1 MLFRFCGFS
10 EIVRDL
16 SELLSPF
23 YLLVLL
29 LESTMSKRVTPEI
42 ETFAR
47 IRVVGVGGSGCNAI
61 NHMIASKVK
70 GVEFVAVNTDAQ
82 DLHRSLAKRK
92 IHIGKNLTRGLGAGM
107 NPDIGR
113 RAAEETRQE
122 IQEALQGSDMVFITC
137 GMGGGTGT
145 GASATVA
152 KIAKELGAL
161 TVAVV
166 TRPFA
171 FEGAQR
177 NMIADKGLEDL
188 KKEVDAYLVIPNDKL
203 LAIVEAQTSAKNAFA
218 LCDEILRQAV
228 EGVSD
233 IITTPGE
240 INTDFN
246 DIKTIMEGAGPALMG
261 IGIADGDNRAR
272 DAAAQAVN
280 SPLLDVSI
288 TGAKG
293 ILFVVAGADDLGI
306 LEVQEAAKV
315 ISESVD
321 KSAKVIF
328 GIMRDEK
335 LKKGQIRII
344 VIATGF
350 PEGVSG
356 TNGLGIERSLFAMEP
371 KDQQDTRGK
380 IYNDS
385 MHREAPEVS
394 QSAPLPEPVRENIRE
409 EAEIPASN
417 VQNRM
422 ERDEP
427 IVTAQPRRIDNE
439 PIKPPPV
446 EDEDDTWGAIP
457 SFLRRHKK

>member
-1 MLFRFCGFS
+1 
-10 EIVRDL
+10 
-16 SELLSPF
+16 
-23 YLLVLL
+23 
-29 LESTMSKRVTPEI
+29 MSKRVVPEI

-47 IRVVGVGGSGCNAI
+47 IRVVGVGGSGGNAV
-61 NHMIASKVK
+61 NHMVNSKVK
-70 GVEFVAVNTDAQ
+70 GVEFIAVNTDAQ

-107 NPDIGR
+107 NAEMGK

-145 GASATVA
+145 GAAPVVA
-152 KIAKELGAL
+152 RIAKEIGAL
-161 TVAVV
+161 TIAVV
-166 TRPFA
+166 TRPFT

-177 NMIADKGLEDL
+177 KGIAESGLADL
-188 KKEVDAYLVIPNDKL
+188 KKEVDAFIVIPNDKL
-203 LAIVEAQTSAKNAFA
+203 LAIVEAQTSAKSAFA
-218 LCDEILRQAV
+218 MADEILRQAV

-261 IGIADGDNRAR
+261 IGVAEGDRRAQ

-288 TGAKG
+288 AGARG
-293 ILFVVAGADDLGI
+293 VLFVVAGNDDLGI

-315 ISESVD
+315 IGDSVD
-321 KSAKVIF
+321 KSARVIF

-350 PEGVSG
+350 PESEAAG
-356 TNGLGIERSLFAMEP
+356 TDGASLGGERSLFAMPAKE
-371 KDQQDTRGK
+371 QEETRGK
-380 IYNDS
+380 IFNDV
-385 MHREAPEVS
+385 MRRAPEPAAEPAPVVEEAPK
-394 QSAPLPEPVRENIRE
+394 EPVRRE
-409 EAEIPASN
+409 
-417 VQNRM
+417 
-422 ERDEP
+422 EP
-427 IVTAQPRRIDNE
+427 IVTAKPREDA
-439 PIKPPPV
+439 PKTVVPPSAKNAPEE
-446 EDEDDTWGAIP
+446 EDETWGAIP

>member
-1 MLFRFCGFS
+1 M
-10 EIVRDL
+10 
-16 SELLSPF
+16 P
-23 YLLVLL
+23 
-29 LESTMSKRVTPEI
+29 KHVTPEI

-47 IRVVGVGGSGCNAI
+47 IRVVGTGGSGNNAV
-61 NHMIASKVK
+61 NHMINSKVK
-70 GVEFVAVNTDAQ
+70 GVEFIAINTDAQ

-92 IHIGKNLTRGLGAGM
+92 IHIGKNLTKGLGAGM
-107 NPDIGR
+107 NPELGR

-145 GASATVA
+145 GAAPVVA

-166 TRPFA
+166 TKPFG

-177 NMIADKGLEDL
+177 TEIAELGLETL
-188 KKEVDAYLVIPNDKL
+188 KKEVDAYLIIPNDKL
-203 LAIVEAQTSAKNAFA
+203 LSIVEATTSAKAAFA
-218 LCDEILRQAV
+218 FADEILRQAV

-246 DIKTIMEGAGPALMG
+246 DIKAIMEGAGPALMG
-261 IGIADGDNRAR
+261 IGIAEGDNRAK

-293 ILFVVAGADDLGI
+293 ILFVVAGSEDLGI

-321 KSAKVIF
+321 KTAKVIF

-350 PEGVSG
+350 PEAGNENAASG
-356 TNGLGIERSLFAMEP
+356 NAFERSLFSMPAE
-371 KDQQDTRGK
+371 QQQETRGR
-380 IYNDS
+380 IFNNVMS
-385 MHREAPEVS
+385 GRPESHASQPEQANGAANVPITPVS
-394 QSAPLPEPVRENIRE
+394 TSSADEPRE
-409 EAEIPASN
+409 EMRKRE
-417 VQNRM
+417 
-422 ERDEP
+422 EP
-427 IVTAQPRRIDNE
+427 IVTATPRVDSVR
-439 PIKPPPV
+439 PVTPPAV
-446 EDEDDTWGAIP
+446 DEDDEAWGAIP

>member
-1 MLFRFCGFS
+1 M
-10 EIVRDL
+10 
-16 SELLSPF
+16 
-23 YLLVLL
+23 
-29 LESTMSKRVTPEI
+29 
-42 ETFAR
+42 
-47 IRVVGVGGSGCNAI
+47 I
-61 NHMIASKVK
+61 NSKVK
-70 GVEFVAVNTDAQ
+70 GVEFIAVNSDAQ

-92 IHIGKNLTRGLGAGM
+92 VHIGKNLTRGLGTGM
-107 NPDIGR
+107 NPELGR

-145 GASATVA
+145 GASAVVA
-152 KIAKELGAL
+152 KIAKEVGAL

-166 TRPFA
+166 TKPFG

-177 NMIADKGLEDL
+177 SDIAERGLADL
-188 KKEVDAYLVIPNDKL
+188 KKEVDAYLIIPNDKL
-203 LAIVEAQTSAKNAFA
+203 LSIVDPGTSAKNAFA
-218 LCDEILRQAV
+218 LSDEILRQAV

-246 DIKTIMEGAGPALMG
+246 DIKAVVEGAGPALMG

-272 DAAAQAVN
+272 DAAAAAVN

-288 TGAKG
+288 NGAKG

-315 ISESVD
+315 IGESVD
-321 KSAKVIF
+321 KNAKIIF

-350 PEGVSG
+350 PESPAGEASSM
-356 TNGLGIERSLFAMEP
+356 IAERVFSLTQKKQEEV
-371 KDQQDTRGK
+371 RGK
-380 IYNDS
+380 IYND
-385 MHREAPEVS
+385 MAKPKANEPATEEAKKEK
-394 QSAPLPEPVRENIRE
+394 PEPV
-409 EAEIPASN
+409 
-417 VQNRM
+417 
-422 ERDEP
+422 
-427 IVTAQPRRIDNE
+427 VTAPSRKAE
-439 PIKPPPV
+439 EEVKPVV
-446 EDEDDTWGAIP
+446 EDDDSWGGTIP
-457 SFLRRHKK
+457 NFLRRHKK

>member
-1 MLFRFCGFS
+1 
-10 EIVRDL
+10 
-16 SELLSPF
+16 
-23 YLLVLL
+23 
-29 LESTMSKRVTPEI
+29 MSKRVESEI

-47 IRVVGVGGSGCNAI
+47 IRVVGTGGSGCNAV
-61 NHMIASKVK
+61 NHMINSKVK
-70 GVEFVAVNTDAQ
+70 GVEFIAVNTDAQ
-82 DLHRSLAKRK
+82 DLHRSLAKKK
-92 IHIGKNLTRGLGAGM
+92 IHIGKNLTKGLGAGM
-107 NPDIGR
+107 NPELGR

-145 GASATVA
+145 GAAPIVA

-166 TRPFA
+166 TKPFA
-171 FEGAQR
+171 FEGLQR
-177 NMIADKGLEDL
+177 KEIAEMGLAEL
-188 KKEVDAYLVIPNDKL
+188 KREVDAFIVIPNDKL
-203 LAIVEAQTSAKNAFA
+203 LSIVEAQTTAKSAFA
-218 LCDEILRQAV
+218 LADEILRQAV

-246 DIKTIMEGAGPALMG
+246 DIKAIMEGAGPALMG
-261 IGIADGDNRAR
+261 IGIADGDRRAQ

-293 ILFVVAGADDLGI
+293 VLFVVAGSDDLGI

-315 ISESVD
+315 VSDSVD
-321 KSAKVIF
+321 KNAKVIF

-350 PEGVSG
+350 PEGDNEG
-356 TNGLGIERSLFAMEP
+356 QQGGIERSLFAMPAEEA
-371 KDQQDTRGK
+371 QEVRGK
-380 IYNDS
+380 VFADL
-385 MHREAPEVS
+385 MRRPTTPTPVVEEAPVVPVAVEE
-394 QSAPLPEPVRENIRE
+394 EPVREERREPVVTATPQRRE
-409 EAEIPASN
+409 EA
-417 VQNRM
+417 
-422 ERDEP
+422 
-427 IVTAQPRRIDNE
+427 
-439 PIKPPPV
+439 KPLTPPKAEEE
-446 EDEDDTWGAIP
+446 EDEAWGAIP

>member
-1 MLFRFCGFS
+1 
-10 EIVRDL
+10 
-16 SELLSPF
+16 
-23 YLLVLL
+23 
-29 LESTMSKRVTPEI
+29 MSKRVEPEV

-47 IRVVGVGGSGCNAI
+47 IRVVGVGGSGNNAV
-61 NHMIASKVK
+61 NHMINSKVK
-70 GVEFVAVNTDAQ
+70 GVEFVAINTDAQ

-107 NPDIGR
+107 NADLGR

-145 GASATVA
+145 GASSTVA
-152 KIAKELGAL
+152 KIAKEIGAL

-166 TRPFA
+166 TRPFS

-177 NMIADKGLEDL
+177 KEIADRGLADL
-188 KKEVDAYLVIPNDKL
+188 KKEVDAFIVIPNDKL
-203 LAIVEAQTSAKNAFA
+203 LSIVEAQTSAKSAFA
-218 LCDEILRQAV
+218 LADEILRQAV

-233 IITTPGE
+233 IITTPGD

-246 DIKTIMEGAGPALMG
+246 DIKAIMEGAGPALMG
-261 IGIADGDNRAR
+261 IGIAEGDRRAQ

-293 ILFVVAGADDLGI
+293 VLFVVAGSDDLGI

-315 ISESVD
+315 VSDSVD
-321 KSAKVIF
+321 KNAKVIF

-350 PEGVSG
+350 PETEGEGGIASG
-356 TNGLGIERSLFAMEP
+356 GIERSLFAMQPEVREEV
-371 KDQQDTRGK
+371 RGK
-380 IYNDS
+380 IYNDVVR
-385 MHREAPEVS
+385 REEPVAAPE
-394 QSAPLPEPVRENIRE
+394 PEPTPAPEPMRRE
-409 EAEIPASN
+409 EPVVTATPQRREEVSKP
-417 VQNRM
+417 VVP
-422 ERDEP
+422 P
-427 IVTAQPRRIDNE
+427 IVE
-439 PIKPPPV
+439 E
-446 EDEDDTWGAIP
+446 EDETWGAIP

>member
-1 MLFRFCGFS
+1 
-10 EIVRDL
+10 
-16 SELLSPF
+16 
-23 YLLVLL
+23 
-29 LESTMSKRVTPEI
+29 MSKRVTPEI

-47 IRVVGVGGSGCNAI
+47 IRVVGTGGSGNNAV
-61 NHMIASKVK
+61 NHMINSKVK
-70 GVEFVAVNTDAQ
+70 GVEFVAINTDAQ

-92 IHIGKNLTRGLGAGM
+92 IHIGKNLTKGLGAGM
-107 NPDIGR
+107 NPDLGR

-145 GASATVA
+145 GAAPIVA

-166 TRPFA
+166 TKPFA

-177 NMIADKGLEDL
+177 TEIAEQGLAQL
-188 KKEVDAYLVIPNDKL
+188 KKEVDAYLIIPNDKL
-203 LAIVEAQTSAKNAFA
+203 LSIVEAQTSAKTAFA
-218 LCDEILRQAV
+218 LADEILRQAV

-246 DIKTIMEGAGPALMG
+246 DIKAIMEGAGPALMG
-261 IGIADGDNRAR
+261 IGIADGDNRAK

-293 ILFVVAGADDLGI
+293 ILFVVAGSEDLGI

-335 LKKGQIRII
+335 LKKGQVRII

-350 PEGVSG
+350 PDTG
-356 TNGLGIERSLFAMEP
+356 TEAGNNAFERSLFSMP
-371 KDQQDTRGK
+371 KPEQVETRGS
-380 IYNDS
+380 IFND
-385 MHREAPEVS
+385 MLGRKEEAAPAP
-394 QSAPLPEPVRENIRE
+394 APLPPTPADEPAQMQSVTMPSASRREEPV
-409 EAEIPASN
+409 
-417 VQNRM
+417 
-422 ERDEP
+422 
-427 IVTAQPRRIDNE
+427 VTATPRVDVARTVT
-439 PIKPPPV
+439 PPV
-446 EDEDDTWGAIP
+446 VEEEDEAWGAIP